1 MIHEEQHS
9 LFCDTCG
16 AQIEPDSQ
24 YCPQCGMRLVSNK
37 KKEAFTGE
45 DESHLPGLFHV
56 YSVVNSF
63 PYQSVYYDNLKISWF
78 MVGREEPQVPFEE
91 VIVNYSKLSFSAKVH
106 PENFIKEL
114 FTREEAELLKSYL
127 NSAEKVTATIEAC
140 RLPVS
145 EHASGHH
152 DFPPAPG
159 MDFFILSDKENY
171 NLPFRVE
178 GVFNTKMA
186 DQRVVADDRT
196 TVVTGI
202 SVKEIDKY
210 LNKKEKEEKK
220 I

>member
-1 MIHEEQHS
+1 MIHEEEDL

-16 AQIEPDSQ
+16 AQMEPGSQ
-24 YCPQCGMRLVSNK
+24 YCPLCGMKVVSSK

-45 DESHLPGLFHV
+45 DESPLPGLYHV
-56 YSVVNSF
+56 YSVVNNF
-63 PYQSVYYDNLKISWF
+63 PYRSVYYDNLKISWF

-91 VIVNYSKLSFSAKVH
+91 GIANYSKLSVSARVH

-114 FTREEAELLKSYL
+114 FTRDEAELLKSYL
-127 NSAEKVTATIEAC
+127 DSTEKLSATIEVC

-145 EHASGHH
+145 EHAKGHR

-159 MDFFILSDKENY
+159 MDFFILSDRENY

-186 DQRVVADDRT
+186 DQHVVADDRT

-202 SVKEIDKY
+202 SVKDIDKY
-210 LNKKEKEEKK
+210 LDKK
-220 I
+220 

>member
-1 MIHEEQHS
+1 MINEEQHL

-16 AQIEPDSQ
+16 AQIEPGSQ
-24 YCPQCGMRLVSNK
+24 YCPLCGMKVASKK

-45 DESHLPGLFHV
+45 DESHSPGLYHV
-56 YSVVNSF
+56 YSVVDNF
-63 PYQSVYYDNLKISWF
+63 PYRSVYYDNLKISWF

-91 VIVNYSKLSFSAKVH
+91 VIVNYEKLSLSTRVH

-127 NSAEKVTATIEAC
+127 DSPGKFSAVVEVC

-145 EHASGHH
+145 EHSRGYR

-159 MDFFILSDKENY
+159 IDFFILPDRENY

-178 GVFNTKMA
+178 GVFNTNMA
-186 DQRVVADDRT
+186 DRRVAADDRT

-202 SVKEIDKY
+202 SLKEIEKY
-210 LNKKEKEEKK
+210 LDKKEKEEKK